1 MASDRPTDKDLQ
13 EKALYDIIQYLP
25 LDSIDINNYDSII
38 NIVNNTVKK
47 GQEWDKIKGGLNE
60 KERKKIE
67 SRQKAIKEN
76 LPAIKAILKD
86 RPELGEA
93 RISNM
98 SWKDNDDNKQ
108 KDNDDNKQ
116 KEHDP
121 EGMQACTFERN
132 DQVYISFRGTPRKSW
147 LDNAKA
153 FVEDLDPYAVASNLG
168 IAWTEIKADTDMLI
182 HAPVALMDC
191 FFSELKINAQK
202 NIKKN
207 SIRVMEDIARDIGNK
222 IAPDFGKADY
232 STAEKINGIFDGE
245 LKKYTSPMQEEALD
259 YMESLKKSGVFEK
272 YDNVYVTGHSKGG
285 NEATLVTMVYSD
297 VIDRCISGDGQGFSP
312 EFVRYMKKTL
322 GPEEFAKI
330 QDKMYGFH
338 ANNDYVNVLGVSV
351 IKVENRIYFV
361 PEIKQ
366 ESIIDLLWNHLPT
379 AMIDVKTG
387 KIAQVSE
394 QGAFG
399 KFIAKVSE
407 KLMKINQKDREDASI
422 AGMSFLQYLYVGE
435 WVTSVNPNGWI
446 NFGETAMD
454 MADVVESFGNGI
466 TILGNIIGETL
477 TEKEGEDLVR
487 YIVDEF
493 GDKNVWIKDLGKAY
507 DSLDYGDKT
516 PELIKKFISD
526 RVDEIQGWIKD
537 SFDRYW
543 KAYDKY
549 SESDLYE
556 KREIVEYN
564 KCKAYGTS
572 DLGTVAINYAK
583 TKELVNIL
591 DEMND
596 LVEGRI
602 LPEMEYIADSLRR
615 LSFWRVSVRE
625 WTDIKDSIE
634 KNNNTR
640 KIFKERVINYYN
652 SCEIMEAKF
661 VAGMYGGK

>member
-1 MASDRPTDKDLQ
+1 MKIMPSNNRPTEDELQ
-13 EKALYDIIQYLP
+13 EKALYDILQYLP
-25 LDSIDINNYDSII
+25 LDEVELKDGYSINKCISII
-38 NIVNNTVKK
+38 
-47 GQEWDKIKGGLNE
+47 ERDKNLSETGK
-60 KERKKIE
+60 
-67 SRQKAIKEN
+67 KAIKEN
-76 LPAIKAILKD
+76 LPAIKAIIKD
-86 RPELGEA
+86 RPELGKA
-93 RISNM
+93 KISNM
-98 SWKDNDDNKQ
+98 SWQDNDGDGNP
-108 KDNDDNKQ
+108 DHN
-116 KEHDP
+116 P
-121 EGMQACTFERN
+121 EGMQACTFERD
-132 DQVYISFRGTPRKSW
+132 DQVYISFRGTPARSW
-147 LDNAKA
+147 IDNAKA
-153 FVEDLDPYAVASNLG
+153 FVKDMKKSEVIFNAYKIMMKAIDPTQQIGENTRNIIRGYIGMDYVFPWEKVMRG
-168 IAWTEIKADTDMLI
+168 IE
-182 HAPVALMDC
+182 
-191 FFSELKINAQK
+191 
-202 NIKKN
+202 
-207 SIRVMEDIARDIGNK
+207 
-222 IAPDFGKADY
+222 
-232 STAEKINGIFDGE
+232 EKILDISEPKSNTTSEKGYGKFGAE
-245 LKKYTSPMQEEALD
+245 LRDYTSPMQEEALD

-312 EFVRYMKKTL
+312 EFVEYMKKTL

-399 KFIAKVSE
+399 KFIAKVNE
-407 KLMKINQKDREDASI
+407 KIMKLDPKDREDVAI
-422 AGMSFLQYLYVGE
+422 TGMAFMQYVYVFTFL
-435 WVTSVNPNGWI
+435 TSSNPDKLQCVC
-446 NFGETAMD
+446 ESATD
-454 MADVVESFGNGI
+454 MIDVVASFGNGI
-466 TILGNIIGETL
+466 SMLKDILLETL
-477 TEKEGEDLVR
+477 LEKEGVELVG
-487 YIVDEF
+487 YLVDTFILKHIKEYFVYMLEYVKIDWDEF
-493 GDKNVWIKDLGKAY
+493 NRTLAKYNEQDIVTDKDLEN
-507 DSLDYGDKT
+507 L
-516 PELIKKFISD
+516 KK
-526 RVDEIQGWIKD
+526 
-537 SFDRYW
+537 
-543 KAYDKY
+543 
-549 SESDLYE
+549 YE
-556 KREIVEYN
+556 
-564 KCKAYGTS
+564 AYGTS
-572 DLGTVAINYAK
+572 DFGTVAINYAK

-602 LPEMEYIADSLRR
+602 LPEMEDIADSLRR

>member
-1 MASDRPTDKDLQ
+1 MASNRPTDDELQ

-25 LDSIDINNYDSII
+25 LDKLDISEFKNI
-38 NIVNNTVKK
+38 NDIVRLAKNK
-47 GQEWDKIKGGLNE
+47 E
-60 KERKKIE
+60 KLLGKIE
-67 SRQKAIKEN
+67 SKLDEEGKSDKKAIEEN
-76 LPAIKAILKD
+76 LPAIEAILKD

-98 SWKDNDDNKQ
+98 SWKDNDGDKK
-108 KDNDDNKQ
+108 KDHNPK
-116 KEHDP
+116 
-121 EGMQACTFERN
+121 GMQACTFERD
-132 DQVYISFRGTPRKSW
+132 DQVYISFRGTPARSW
-147 LDNAKA
+147 IDNAKA
-153 FVEDLDPYAVASNLG
+153 FVEDLYTAVG
-168 IAWTEIKADTDMLI
+168 ISRTEIKVDT
-182 HAPVALMDC
+182 
-191 FFSELKINAQK
+191 ELK
-202 NIKKN
+202 
-207 SIRVMEDIARDIGNK
+207 R
-222 IAPDFGKADY
+222 
-232 STAEKINGIFDGE
+232 
-245 LKKYTSPMQEEALD
+245 YTSPMQEEALD

-322 GPEEFAKI
+322 GPEKFAEI

-338 ANNDYVNVLGVSV
+338 AINDYVNVLGVSV
-351 IKVENRIYFV
+351 IKDENKIYFI
-361 PEIKQ
+361 PEIKL

-379 AMIDVKTG
+379 AMVNVKTG

-394 QGAFG
+394 QGALG
-399 KFIAKVSE
+399 KFVAKVSE
-407 KLMKINQKDREDASI
+407 KLMKLNQKDREDAAI
-422 AGMSFLQYLYVGE
+422 TGMSPLQYLYAHE
-435 WVTSVNPNGWI
+435 PVTSVNPNLLI
-446 NFGETAMD
+446 NWCETFMD
-454 MADVVESFGNGI
+454 KADVVESFGNGI

-493 GDKNVWIKDLGKAY
+493 GDKNIWIKDLGKAY
-507 DSLDYGDKT
+507 DSLDYGDKA
-516 PELIKKFISD
+516 PELIEKFISD
-526 RVDEIQGWIKD
+526 IEEELQEWEKD
-537 SFDRYW
+537 YLNKYLKDYAENINIYMHRIYEMVGD
-543 KAYDKY
+543 DKY
-549 SESDLYE
+549 KS
-556 KREIVEYN
+556 
-564 KCKAYGTS
+564 YGTA

-602 LPEMEYIADSLRR
+602 LPEMEDIADSLRG
-615 LSFWRVSVRE
+615 LSFWKVNVRD

>member
-1 MASDRPTDKDLQ
+1 
-13 EKALYDIIQYLP
+13 
-25 LDSIDINNYDSII
+25 
-38 NIVNNTVKK
+38 
-47 GQEWDKIKGGLNE
+47 
-60 KERKKIE
+60 
-67 SRQKAIKEN
+67 
-76 LPAIKAILKD
+76 
-86 RPELGEA
+86 
-93 RISNM
+93 
-98 SWKDNDDNKQ
+98 
-108 KDNDDNKQ
+108 
-116 KEHDP
+116 
-121 EGMQACTFERN
+121 
-132 DQVYISFRGTPRKSW
+132 
-147 LDNAKA
+147 
-153 FVEDLDPYAVASNLG
+153 
-168 IAWTEIKADTDMLI
+168 
-182 HAPVALMDC
+182 
-191 FFSELKINAQK
+191 
-202 NIKKN
+202 
-207 SIRVMEDIARDIGNK
+207 
-222 IAPDFGKADY
+222 
-232 STAEKINGIFDGE
+232 
-245 LKKYTSPMQEEALD
+245 
-259 YMESLKKSGVFEK
+259 
-272 YDNVYVTGHSKGG
+272 
-285 NEATLVTMVYSD
+285 
-297 VIDRCISGDGQGFSP
+297 
-312 EFVRYMKKTL
+312 MKKTL

-399 KFIAKVSE
+399 KFIAKISE
-407 KLMKINQKDREDASI
+407 KLMKINQKDREDA
-422 AGMSFLQYLYVGE
+422 AVTGMSFLQYGYVRE
-435 WVTSVNPNGWI
+435 PITSVNPSFLI
-446 NFGETAMD
+446 SRVETVID

-477 TEKEGEDLVR
+477 TEKEGEDFVR

-516 PELIKKFISD
+516 PELIKKFVLD
-526 RVDEIQGWIKD
+526 RVDELRGWIKD

-543 KAYDKY
+543 KEYYKY

-556 KREIVEYN
+556 KREIEEYN

-572 DLGTVAINYAK
+572 DLGTVAINYSK

-602 LPEMEYIADSLRR
+602 LPEMEDIADSLRR

-634 KNNNTR
+634 KNNKTR

>member
-1 MASDRPTDKDLQ
+1 MPSNNRPTEDELQ
-13 EKALYDIIQYLP
+13 EKALYDILQYLP
-25 LDSIDINNYDSII
+25 LDEVELKDGYSINKCISII
-38 NIVNNTVKK
+38 
-47 GQEWDKIKGGLNE
+47 ERDKNLSETGK
-60 KERKKIE
+60 
-67 SRQKAIKEN
+67 KAIKEN
-76 LPAIKAILKD
+76 LPAIKAIIKD
-86 RPELGEA
+86 RPELGKA
-93 RISNM
+93 KISNM
-98 SWKDNDDNKQ
+98 SWQDNDGDGNP
-108 KDNDDNKQ
+108 DHN
-116 KEHDP
+116 P
-121 EGMQACTFERN
+121 EGMQACTFERD
-132 DQVYISFRGTPRKSW
+132 DQVYISFRGTPARSW
-147 LDNAKA
+147 IDNAKA
-153 FVEDLDPYAVASNLG
+153 FVKDMKKSEVIFNAYKIMMKAIDPTQQIGENTRNIIRGYIGMDYVFPWEKVMRG
-168 IAWTEIKADTDMLI
+168 IE
-182 HAPVALMDC
+182 
-191 FFSELKINAQK
+191 
-202 NIKKN
+202 
-207 SIRVMEDIARDIGNK
+207 
-222 IAPDFGKADY
+222 
-232 STAEKINGIFDGE
+232 EKILDISEPKSNTTSEKGYGKFGAE
-245 LKKYTSPMQEEALD
+245 LRDYTSPMQEEALD

-312 EFVRYMKKTL
+312 EFVEYMKRTL

-399 KFIAKVSE
+399 KFIAKVNE
-407 KLMKINQKDREDASI
+407 KIMKLDPKDREDVAI
-422 AGMSFLQYLYVGE
+422 TGMAFMQYVYVFTFL
-435 WVTSVNPNGWI
+435 TSSNPDKLQCVC
-446 NFGETAMD
+446 ESATD
-454 MADVVESFGNGI
+454 MIDVVASFGNGI
-466 TILGNIIGETL
+466 SMLKDILLETL
-477 TEKEGEDLVR
+477 LEKEGVELVG
-487 YIVDEF
+487 YLVDTFILKHIKEYFVYMLEYVKIDWDEF
-493 GDKNVWIKDLGKAY
+493 NRTLAKYNEQDIVTDKDLEN
-507 DSLDYGDKT
+507 L
-516 PELIKKFISD
+516 KK
-526 RVDEIQGWIKD
+526 
-537 SFDRYW
+537 
-543 KAYDKY
+543 
-549 SESDLYE
+549 YE
-556 KREIVEYN
+556 
-564 KCKAYGTS
+564 AYGTS
-572 DLGTVAINYAK
+572 DFGTVAINYAK

-602 LPEMEYIADSLRR
+602 LPEMEDIADSLRR
-615 LSFWRVSVRE
+615 LSFWKVNVRD

>member
-1 MASDRPTDKDLQ
+1 MPSNNRPTEDELQ
-13 EKALYDIIQYLP
+13 EKALYDILQYLP
-25 LDSIDINNYDSII
+25 LDEVELKDGYSINQCISLI
-38 NIVNNTVKK
+38 
-47 GQEWDKIKGGLNE
+47 ERDKNLSETGK
-60 KERKKIE
+60 
-67 SRQKAIKEN
+67 KAIKEN
-76 LPAIKAILKD
+76 LPAIKAIIKD
-86 RPELGEA
+86 RPELGKA
-93 RISNM
+93 KISNM
-98 SWKDNDDNKQ
+98 SWQDNDGDGNP
-108 KDNDDNKQ
+108 DHN
-116 KEHDP
+116 P
-121 EGMQACTFERN
+121 EGMQACTFERD
-132 DQVYISFRGTPRKSW
+132 DQVYISFRGTPARSW
-147 LDNAKA
+147 IDNAKA
-153 FVEDLDPYAVASNLG
+153 FVKDMKKSEVIFNAYKIMMKAIDPTQQIGENTRNIIRGYIGMDYVFPWEKVMRG
-168 IAWTEIKADTDMLI
+168 IE
-182 HAPVALMDC
+182 
-191 FFSELKINAQK
+191 
-202 NIKKN
+202 
-207 SIRVMEDIARDIGNK
+207 
-222 IAPDFGKADY
+222 
-232 STAEKINGIFDGE
+232 EKILDISEPKSNTTSEKGYGKFGAE
-245 LKKYTSPMQEEALD
+245 LRDYTSPMQEEALD

-312 EFVRYMKKTL
+312 EFVEYMKKTL

-399 KFIAKVSE
+399 KFIAKVNE
-407 KLMKINQKDREDASI
+407 KIMKLDPKDREDVAI
-422 AGMSFLQYLYVGE
+422 TGMAFMQYVYVFTFL
-435 WVTSVNPNGWI
+435 TSSNPDKLQCVC
-446 NFGETAMD
+446 ESATD
-454 MADVVESFGNGI
+454 MIDVVASFGNGI
-466 TILGNIIGETL
+466 SMLKDILLETL
-477 TEKEGEDLVR
+477 LEKEGVELVG
-487 YIVDEF
+487 YLVDTFILKHIKEYFVYMLEYVKIDWDEF
-493 GDKNVWIKDLGKAY
+493 NRTLAKYNEQDIVTDKDLEN
-507 DSLDYGDKT
+507 L
-516 PELIKKFISD
+516 KK
-526 RVDEIQGWIKD
+526 
-537 SFDRYW
+537 
-543 KAYDKY
+543 
-549 SESDLYE
+549 YE
-556 KREIVEYN
+556 
-564 KCKAYGTS
+564 AYGTS
-572 DLGTVAINYAK
+572 DFGTVAINYAK

-602 LPEMEYIADSLRR
+602 LPEMEDIADSLRR
-615 LSFWRVSVRE
+615 LSFWKVNVRD

>member
-1 MASDRPTDKDLQ
+1 MASNRPTDDELQ

-25 LDSIDINNYDSII
+25 LATLDISEFKNI
-38 NIVNNTVKK
+38 NDIVILAQK
-47 GQEWDKIKGGLNE
+47 
-60 KERKKIE
+60 KERELGEIE
-67 SRQKAIKEN
+67 GKLDKESKSAQKAIAEN
-76 LPAIKAILKD
+76 LPAIEAILKD
-86 RPELGEA
+86 RPELGKA
-93 RISNM
+93 KISNM
-98 SWKDNDDNKQ
+98 SWQDNDGDGNP
-108 KDNDDNKQ
+108 DHN
-116 KEHDP
+116 P
-121 EGMQACTFERN
+121 EGMQACTFERD
-132 DQVYISFRGTPRKSW
+132 DQVYISFRGTPARSW
-147 LDNAKA
+147 IDNAKA
-153 FVEDLDPYAVASNLG
+153 FV
-168 IAWTEIKADTDMLI
+168 KDM
-182 HAPVALMDC
+182 
-191 FFSELKINAQK
+191 
-202 NIKKN
+202 KKN
-207 SIRVMEDIARDIGNK
+207 EVIFNAYKIMMKAIDPTQQIGENTRNIIRGYIGMDYVFPWEKVMRGIE
-222 IAPDFGKADY
+222 
-232 STAEKINGIFDGE
+232 EKILDISEPKSNTTSEKGYGKFGAE
-245 LKKYTSPMQEEALD
+245 LRDYTSPMQEEALD

-312 EFVRYMKKTL
+312 EFVEYMKKTL

-338 ANNDYVNVLGVSV
+338 ANNDYVNVWGVSV

-399 KFIAKVSE
+399 KFIAKVNE
-407 KLMKINQKDREDASI
+407 KIMKLDPKDREDVAI
-422 AGMSFLQYLYVGE
+422 TGMAFMQYVYVFTFL
-435 WVTSVNPNGWI
+435 TSSNPDKLQCVC
-446 NFGETAMD
+446 ESATD
-454 MADVVESFGNGI
+454 MIDVVASFGNGI
-466 TILGNIIGETL
+466 SMLKDILLETL
-477 TEKEGEDLVR
+477 LEKEGVELVG
-487 YIVDEF
+487 YLVDTFILKHIKEYFVYMLEYVKIDWDEF
-493 GDKNVWIKDLGKAY
+493 NRTLAKYNEQDIVIDKDLEN
-507 DSLDYGDKT
+507 L
-516 PELIKKFISD
+516 KK
-526 RVDEIQGWIKD
+526 
-537 SFDRYW
+537 
-543 KAYDKY
+543 
-549 SESDLYE
+549 YE
-556 KREIVEYN
+556 
-564 KCKAYGTS
+564 AYGTS
-572 DLGTVAINYAK
+572 DFGTVAINYSK

-602 LPEMEYIADSLRR
+602 LPEMEDIADSLRR

>member
-1 MASDRPTDKDLQ
+1 MPSNNRPTEDELQ
-13 EKALYDIIQYLP
+13 EKALYDILQYLP
-25 LDSIDINNYDSII
+25 LDEVELKDGYSINKCISII
-38 NIVNNTVKK
+38 
-47 GQEWDKIKGGLNE
+47 ERDKNLSETGK
-60 KERKKIE
+60 
-67 SRQKAIKEN
+67 KAIKEN
-76 LPAIKAILKD
+76 LPAIKAIIKD
-86 RPELGEA
+86 RPELGKA
-93 RISNM
+93 KISNM
-98 SWKDNDDNKQ
+98 SWQDNDGDGNP
-108 KDNDDNKQ
+108 DHN
-116 KEHDP
+116 P
-121 EGMQACTFERN
+121 EGMQACTFERD
-132 DQVYISFRGTPRKSW
+132 DQVYISFRGTPARSW
-147 LDNAKA
+147 IDNAKA
-153 FVEDLDPYAVASNLG
+153 FVKDMKKSEVIFNAYKIMMKAIDPTQQIGENTRNIIRGYIGMDYVFPWEKVMRG
-168 IAWTEIKADTDMLI
+168 IE
-182 HAPVALMDC
+182 
-191 FFSELKINAQK
+191 
-202 NIKKN
+202 
-207 SIRVMEDIARDIGNK
+207 
-222 IAPDFGKADY
+222 
-232 STAEKINGIFDGE
+232 EKILDISEPKSNTTSEKGYGKFGAE
-245 LKKYTSPMQEEALD
+245 LRDYTSPMQEEALD

-312 EFVRYMKKTL
+312 EFVEYMKRTL

-399 KFIAKVSE
+399 KFIAKVNE
-407 KLMKINQKDREDASI
+407 KIMKLDPKDREDVAI
-422 AGMSFLQYLYVGE
+422 TGMAFMQYVYVFTFL
-435 WVTSVNPNGWI
+435 TSSNPDKLQCVC
-446 NFGETAMD
+446 ESATD
-454 MADVVESFGNGI
+454 MIDVVASFGNGI
-466 TILGNIIGETL
+466 SMLKDILLETL
-477 TEKEGEDLVR
+477 LEKEGVELVG
-487 YIVDEF
+487 YLVDTFILKHIKEYFVYMLEYVKIDWDEF
-493 GDKNVWIKDLGKAY
+493 NRTLAKYNEQDIVTDKDLEN
-507 DSLDYGDKT
+507 L
-516 PELIKKFISD
+516 KK
-526 RVDEIQGWIKD
+526 
-537 SFDRYW
+537 
-543 KAYDKY
+543 
-549 SESDLYE
+549 YE
-556 KREIVEYN
+556 
-564 KCKAYGTS
+564 AYGTS
-572 DLGTVAINYAK
+572 DFGTVAINYAK

-602 LPEMEYIADSLRR
+602 LPEMEDIADSLRR
-615 LSFWRVSVRE
+615 LSFWRVNVRE

>member
-1 MASDRPTDKDLQ
+1 MPSNNRPTEDELQ
-13 EKALYDIIQYLP
+13 EKALYDILQYLP
-25 LDSIDINNYDSII
+25 LDEVELKDGYSINKCISII
-38 NIVNNTVKK
+38 
-47 GQEWDKIKGGLNE
+47 ERDKNLSETGK
-60 KERKKIE
+60 
-67 SRQKAIKEN
+67 KAIKEN
-76 LPAIKAILKD
+76 LPAIKAIIKD
-86 RPELGEA
+86 RPELGKA
-93 RISNM
+93 KISNM
-98 SWKDNDDNKQ
+98 SWQDNDGDGNPDHNPK
-108 KDNDDNKQ
+108 
-116 KEHDP
+116 
-121 EGMQACTFERN
+121 GMQACTFERD
-132 DQVYISFRGTPRKSW
+132 DQVYISFRGTPARSW
-147 LDNAKA
+147 IDNAKA
-153 FVEDLDPYAVASNLG
+153 FVKDMKKSEVIFNAYKIMMKAIDPTQQIGENTRNIIRGYIGMDYVFPWEKVMRG
-168 IAWTEIKADTDMLI
+168 IE
-182 HAPVALMDC
+182 
-191 FFSELKINAQK
+191 
-202 NIKKN
+202 
-207 SIRVMEDIARDIGNK
+207 
-222 IAPDFGKADY
+222 
-232 STAEKINGIFDGE
+232 EKILDISEPKSNTTSEKGYGKFGAE
-245 LKKYTSPMQEEALD
+245 LRDYTSPMQEEALD

-312 EFVRYMKKTL
+312 EFVEYMKKTL

-399 KFIAKVSE
+399 KFIAKVNE
-407 KLMKINQKDREDASI
+407 KIMKLDPKDREDVAI
-422 AGMSFLQYLYVGE
+422 TGMAFMQYVYVFTFL
-435 WVTSVNPNGWI
+435 TSSNPDKLQCVC
-446 NFGETAMD
+446 ESATD
-454 MADVVESFGNGI
+454 MIDVVASFGNGI
-466 TILGNIIGETL
+466 SMLKDILLETL
-477 TEKEGEDLVR
+477 LEKEGVELVG
-487 YIVDEF
+487 YLVDTFILKHIKEYFVYMLEYVKIDWDEF
-493 GDKNVWIKDLGKAY
+493 NRTLAKYNEQDIVTDKDLEN
-507 DSLDYGDKT
+507 L
-516 PELIKKFISD
+516 KK
-526 RVDEIQGWIKD
+526 
-537 SFDRYW
+537 
-543 KAYDKY
+543 
-549 SESDLYE
+549 YE
-556 KREIVEYN
+556 
-564 KCKAYGTS
+564 AYGTS
-572 DLGTVAINYAK
+572 DFGTVAINYAK

-602 LPEMEYIADSLRR
+602 LPEMEDIADSLRR

-634 KNNNTR
+634 KNNKTR

>member
-1 MASDRPTDKDLQ
+1 MPSNNRPTEDELQ
-13 EKALYDIIQYLP
+13 EKALYDILQYLP
-25 LDSIDINNYDSII
+25 LDEVELKDGYSINKCISII
-38 NIVNNTVKK
+38 
-47 GQEWDKIKGGLNE
+47 ERDKNLSETGK
-60 KERKKIE
+60 
-67 SRQKAIKEN
+67 KAIKEN
-76 LPAIKAILKD
+76 LPAIKAIIKD
-86 RPELGEA
+86 RPELGKA
-93 RISNM
+93 KISNM
-98 SWKDNDDNKQ
+98 SWQDNDGDGNP
-108 KDNDDNKQ
+108 DHN
-116 KEHDP
+116 P
-121 EGMQACTFERN
+121 EGMQACTFERD
-132 DQVYISFRGTPRKSW
+132 DQVYISFRGTPARSW
-147 LDNAKA
+147 IDNAKA
-153 FVEDLDPYAVASNLG
+153 FVKDMKKSEVIFNAYKIMMKAIDPTQQIGENTRNIIRGYIGMDYVFPWEKVMRG
-168 IAWTEIKADTDMLI
+168 IE
-182 HAPVALMDC
+182 
-191 FFSELKINAQK
+191 
-202 NIKKN
+202 
-207 SIRVMEDIARDIGNK
+207 
-222 IAPDFGKADY
+222 
-232 STAEKINGIFDGE
+232 EKILDISEPKSNTTSEKGYGKFGAE
-245 LKKYTSPMQEEALD
+245 LRDYTSPMQEEALD

-312 EFVRYMKKTL
+312 EFVEYMKKTL

-399 KFIAKVSE
+399 KFIAKVNE
-407 KLMKINQKDREDASI
+407 KIMKLDPKDREDVAI
-422 AGMSFLQYLYVGE
+422 TGMAFMQYVYVFTFL
-435 WVTSVNPNGWI
+435 TSSNPDKLQCVC
-446 NFGETAMD
+446 ESATD
-454 MADVVESFGNGI
+454 MIDVVASFGNGI
-466 TILGNIIGETL
+466 SMLKDILLETL
-477 TEKEGEDLVR
+477 LEKEGVELVG
-487 YIVDEF
+487 YLVDTFILKHIKEYFVYMLEYVKIDWDEF
-493 GDKNVWIKDLGKAY
+493 IRTLAKYNEQDIVIDKDLEN
-507 DSLDYGDKT
+507 L
-516 PELIKKFISD
+516 KK
-526 RVDEIQGWIKD
+526 
-537 SFDRYW
+537 
-543 KAYDKY
+543 
-549 SESDLYE
+549 YE
-556 KREIVEYN
+556 
-564 KCKAYGTS
+564 AYGTS
-572 DLGTVAINYAK
+572 DFGTVAINYAK

-602 LPEMEYIADSLRR
+602 LPEMEDIADSLRR
-615 LSFWRVSVRE
+615 LSFWKVNVRD

>member
-1 MASDRPTDKDLQ
+1 MPSNNRPTEDELQ
-13 EKALYDIIQYLP
+13 EKALYDILQYLP
-25 LDSIDINNYDSII
+25 LDEVELKDGYSINKCISII
-38 NIVNNTVKK
+38 
-47 GQEWDKIKGGLNE
+47 ERDKNLSETGK
-60 KERKKIE
+60 
-67 SRQKAIKEN
+67 KAIKEN
-76 LPAIKAILKD
+76 LPAIKAIIKD
-86 RPELGEA
+86 RPELGKA
-93 RISNM
+93 KISNM
-98 SWKDNDDNKQ
+98 SWQDNDGDGNP
-108 KDNDDNKQ
+108 DHN
-116 KEHDP
+116 P
-121 EGMQACTFERN
+121 EGMQACTFERD
-132 DQVYISFRGTPRKSW
+132 DQVYISFRGTPARSW
-147 LDNAKA
+147 IDNAKA
-153 FVEDLDPYAVASNLG
+153 FVKDMKKSEVIFNAYKIMMKAIDPTQQIGENTRNIIRGYIGMDYVFPWEKVMRG
-168 IAWTEIKADTDMLI
+168 IE
-182 HAPVALMDC
+182 
-191 FFSELKINAQK
+191 
-202 NIKKN
+202 
-207 SIRVMEDIARDIGNK
+207 
-222 IAPDFGKADY
+222 
-232 STAEKINGIFDGE
+232 EKILDISEPKSNTTSEKGYGKFGAE
-245 LKKYTSPMQEEALD
+245 LRDYTSPMQEEALD

-312 EFVRYMKKTL
+312 EFVEYMKKTL

-399 KFIAKVSE
+399 KFIAKVNE
-407 KLMKINQKDREDASI
+407 KIMKLDPKDREDVAI
-422 AGMSFLQYLYVGE
+422 TGMAFMQYVYVFTFL
-435 WVTSVNPNGWI
+435 TSSNPDKLQCVC
-446 NFGETAMD
+446 ESATD
-454 MADVVESFGNGI
+454 MIDVVASFGNGI
-466 TILGNIIGETL
+466 SMLKDILLETL
-477 TEKEGEDLVR
+477 LEKEGVELVG
-487 YIVDEF
+487 YLVDTFILKHIKEYFVYMLEYVKIDWDEF
-493 GDKNVWIKDLGKAY
+493 NRTLAKYNEQDIVTDKDLEN
-507 DSLDYGDKT
+507 L
-516 PELIKKFISD
+516 KK
-526 RVDEIQGWIKD
+526 
-537 SFDRYW
+537 
-543 KAYDKY
+543 
-549 SESDLYE
+549 YE
-556 KREIVEYN
+556 
-564 KCKAYGTS
+564 AYGTS
-572 DLGTVAINYAK
+572 DFGTVAINYAK

-602 LPEMEYIADSLRR
+602 LPEMEDIADSLRR

>member
-1 MASDRPTDKDLQ
+1 MPSNNRPTEDELQ
-13 EKALYDIIQYLP
+13 EKALYDILQYLP
-25 LDSIDINNYDSII
+25 LDEVELKDGYSINKCISII
-38 NIVNNTVKK
+38 
-47 GQEWDKIKGGLNE
+47 ERDKNLSETGK
-60 KERKKIE
+60 
-67 SRQKAIKEN
+67 KAIKEN
-76 LPAIKAILKD
+76 LPAIKAIIKD
-86 RPELGEA
+86 RPELGKA
-93 RISNM
+93 KISNM
-98 SWKDNDDNKQ
+98 SWQDNDGDGNP
-108 KDNDDNKQ
+108 DHNT
-116 KEHDP
+116 
-121 EGMQACTFERN
+121 EGMQACTFERD
-132 DQVYISFRGTPRKSW
+132 DQVYISFRGTPARSW
-147 LDNAKA
+147 IDNAKA
-153 FVEDLDPYAVASNLG
+153 FVKDMKKSEVIFNAYKIMMKAIDPTQQIGENTRNIIRGYIGMDYVFPWEKVMRG
-168 IAWTEIKADTDMLI
+168 IE
-182 HAPVALMDC
+182 
-191 FFSELKINAQK
+191 
-202 NIKKN
+202 
-207 SIRVMEDIARDIGNK
+207 
-222 IAPDFGKADY
+222 
-232 STAEKINGIFDGE
+232 EKILDISEPKSNTTSEKGYGKFGAE
-245 LKKYTSPMQEEALD
+245 LRDYTSPMQEEALD

-312 EFVRYMKKTL
+312 EFVEYMKKTL

-399 KFIAKVSE
+399 KFIAKVNE
-407 KLMKINQKDREDASI
+407 KIMKLDPKDREDVAI
-422 AGMSFLQYLYVGE
+422 TGMAFMQYVYVFTFL
-435 WVTSVNPNGWI
+435 TSSNPDKLQCVC
-446 NFGETAMD
+446 ESATD
-454 MADVVESFGNGI
+454 MIDVVASFGNGI
-466 TILGNIIGETL
+466 SMLKDILLETL
-477 TEKEGEDLVR
+477 LEKEGVELVG
-487 YIVDEF
+487 YLVDTFILKHIKEYFVYMLEYVKIDWDEF
-493 GDKNVWIKDLGKAY
+493 NRTLAKYNEQDIVTDKDLEN
-507 DSLDYGDKT
+507 L
-516 PELIKKFISD
+516 KK
-526 RVDEIQGWIKD
+526 
-537 SFDRYW
+537 
-543 KAYDKY
+543 
-549 SESDLYE
+549 YE
-556 KREIVEYN
+556 
-564 KCKAYGTS
+564 AYGTS
-572 DLGTVAINYAK
+572 DFGTVAINYAK

-602 LPEMEYIADSLRR
+602 LPEMEDIADSLRR

>member
-1 MASDRPTDKDLQ
+1 MECKLLGESEQK
-13 EKALYDIIQYLP
+13 
-25 LDSIDINNYDSII
+25 
-38 NIVNNTVKK
+38 V
-47 GQEWDKIKGGLNE
+47 
-60 KERKKIE
+60 IE
-67 SRQKAIKEN
+67 EN
-76 LPAIKAILKD
+76 FPAIEAILKD
-86 RPELGEA
+86 RPELGKA
-93 RISNM
+93 KISNM
-98 SWKDNDDNKQ
+98 SWQDNDGDGNP
-108 KDNDDNKQ
+108 DHN
-116 KEHDP
+116 P
-121 EGMQACTFERN
+121 EGMQACTFERD
-132 DQVYISFRGTPRKSW
+132 DQVYISFRGTPARSW
-147 LDNAKA
+147 IDNAKA
-153 FVEDLDPYAVASNLG
+153 FVKDMKKSEVIFNAYKIMMKAIDPTQQIGENTRNIIRGYIGMDYVFPWEKVMRG
-168 IAWTEIKADTDMLI
+168 IE
-182 HAPVALMDC
+182 
-191 FFSELKINAQK
+191 
-202 NIKKN
+202 
-207 SIRVMEDIARDIGNK
+207 
-222 IAPDFGKADY
+222 
-232 STAEKINGIFDGE
+232 EKILDISEPKSNTTSEKGYGKFGAE
-245 LKKYTSPMQEEALD
+245 LRDYTSPMQEEALD

-312 EFVRYMKKTL
+312 EFVEYMKKTL

-399 KFIAKVSE
+399 KFIAKVNE
-407 KLMKINQKDREDASI
+407 KIMKLDPKDREDVAI
-422 AGMSFLQYLYVGE
+422 TGMAFMQYVYVFTFL
-435 WVTSVNPNGWI
+435 TSSNPDKLQCVC
-446 NFGETAMD
+446 ESATD
-454 MADVVESFGNGI
+454 MIDVVASFGNGI
-466 TILGNIIGETL
+466 SMLKDILLETL
-477 TEKEGEDLVR
+477 LEKEGVELVG
-487 YIVDEF
+487 YLVDTFILKHIKEYFVYMLEYVKIDWDEF
-493 GDKNVWIKDLGKAY
+493 NRTLAKYNEQDIVTDKDLEN
-507 DSLDYGDKT
+507 L
-516 PELIKKFISD
+516 KK
-526 RVDEIQGWIKD
+526 
-537 SFDRYW
+537 
-543 KAYDKY
+543 
-549 SESDLYE
+549 YE
-556 KREIVEYN
+556 
-564 KCKAYGTS
+564 AYGTS
-572 DLGTVAINYAK
+572 DFGTVAINYAK

-602 LPEMEYIADSLRR
+602 LPEMEDIADSLRR

>member
-1 MASDRPTDKDLQ
+1 MASERPTDEELQ

-25 LDSIDINNYDSII
+25 LDSLDIYNNDSIT

-47 GQEWDKIKGGLNE
+47 EQYWEKIKDSLKKEE
-60 KERKKIE
+60 KEKIE
-67 SRQKAIKEN
+67 AAQKAIAEN
-76 LPAIKAILKD
+76 LPAIEAILKD

-98 SWKDNDDNKQ
+98 SWKDNDGDKQ
-108 KDNDDNKQ
+108 KD
-116 KEHDP
+116 HDP

-147 LDNAKA
+147 IDNAKA
-153 FVEDLDPYAVASNLG
+153 FVEDLYTGVFNLG
-168 IAWTEIKADTDMLI
+168 IALTEIKADT
-182 HAPVALMDC
+182 
-191 FFSELKINAQK
+191 
-202 NIKKN
+202 
-207 SIRVMEDIARDIGNK
+207 
-222 IAPDFGKADY
+222 
-232 STAEKINGIFDGE
+232 E

-259 YMESLKKSGVFEK
+259 YMETLKKSGVFER

-322 GPEEFAKI
+322 GQEKFAEI

-338 ANNDYVNVLGVSV
+338 ANNDYVNGLGVSV
-351 IKVENRIYFV
+351 IKEENKIYFI
-361 PEIKQ
+361 PEIKL
-366 ESIIDLLWNHLPT
+366 ETIFDLLWNHLPT

-407 KLMKINQKDREDASI
+407 KLMKLNQKDREDAAI
-422 AGMSFLQYLYVGE
+422 TGMCPLQYLYAGE
-435 WVTSVNPNGWI
+435 RVTSVNPNGWI

-454 MADVVESFGNGI
+454 IADVIDSFENGI

-493 GDKNVWIKDLGKAY
+493 GDKNIWIKDLEKAY
-507 DSLDYGDKT
+507 DSLDYGDKA
-516 PELIKKFISD
+516 PELIEKFISD
-526 RVDEIQGWIKD
+526 RVDDLREWIKD
-537 SFDRYW
+537 NLN
-543 KAYDKY
+543 KY
-549 SESDLYE
+549 LKDYAEYSNIDIYGNGEMVGYE
-556 KREIVEYN
+556 KYD
-564 KCKAYGTS
+564 AYGTS

-602 LPEMEYIADSLRR
+602 LPEMEDIADSLRR

-634 KNNNTR
+634 KNNKTR

>member
-1 MASDRPTDKDLQ
+1 MASERPTDKDLQ
-13 EKALYDIIQYLP
+13 EKALYDIIHYLP
-25 LDSIDINNYDSII
+25 LDKLDIKDKYNIIDI
-38 NIVNNTVKK
+38 VNKTAMKEK
-47 GQEWDKIKGGLNE
+47 EWDKIKDSLK
-60 KERKKIE
+60 KEERDKIE
-67 SRQKAIKEN
+67 AAKKAIDEN

-98 SWKDNDDNKQ
+98 SWEDRDGDNNP
-108 KDNDDNKQ
+108 
-116 KEHDP
+116 EYDP
-121 EGMQACTFERN
+121 EGMQACTFERD
-132 DQVYISFRGTPRKSW
+132 DQVYISFRGTPARSW
-147 LDNAKA
+147 IDNAKA
-153 FVEDLDPYAVASNLG
+153 FVEDLDPYAVAANLG
-168 IAWTEIKADTDMLI
+168 IAWTKIKADTEMLH
-182 HAPVALMDC
+182 HAPLAVSD
-191 FFSELKINAQK
+191 FFLNEWRIYITK
-202 NIKKN
+202 NIKEN
-207 SIRVMEDIARDIGNK
+207 SIRVMEGVARDIGNK
-222 IAPDFGKADY
+222 IAPDFGKTDY
-232 STAEKINGIFDGE
+232 STTKKINGIFDGE

-312 EFVRYMKKTL
+312 EFVRYMKRTL

-407 KLMKINQKDREDASI
+407 KLMKINQKDREDAAI
-422 AGMSFLQYLYVGE
+422 TGMSFLQYGYVKQF
-435 WVTSVNPNGWI
+435 WTSVNPNFLI
-446 NFGETAMD
+446 NWGETAMD
-454 MADVVESFGNGI
+454 VADVVESFGNGFM
-466 TILGNIIGETL
+466 ILGNIVGETL
-477 TEKEGEDLVR
+477 TEKEGEEFVR

-516 PELIKKFISD
+516 PDLIKKFISD
-526 RVDEIQGWIKD
+526 RVDEIKVHLNKYLKD
-537 SFDRYW
+537 Y
-543 KAYDKY
+543 AEY
-549 SESDLYE
+549 SNIDGNGEMVGYE
-556 KREIVEYN
+556 KYE
-564 KCKAYGTS
+564 AYGTS
-572 DLGTVAINYAK
+572 DFGTVAINYSK

-602 LPEMEYIADSLRR
+602 LPEMEDIAESLRR

-634 KNNNTR
+634 KNNKTR

>member
-1 MASDRPTDKDLQ
+1 MPSNNRPTEDELQ
-13 EKALYDIIQYLP
+13 EKALYDILQYLP
-25 LDSIDINNYDSII
+25 LDEVELKDGYSINKCISII
-38 NIVNNTVKK
+38 
-47 GQEWDKIKGGLNE
+47 ERDKNLSETGK
-60 KERKKIE
+60 
-67 SRQKAIKEN
+67 KAIKEN
-76 LPAIKAILKD
+76 LPAIKAIIKD
-86 RPELGEA
+86 RPELGKA
-93 RISNM
+93 KISNM
-98 SWKDNDDNKQ
+98 SWQDNDGDGNP
-108 KDNDDNKQ
+108 DHN
-116 KEHDP
+116 P
-121 EGMQACTFERN
+121 EGMQACTFERD
-132 DQVYISFRGTPRKSW
+132 DQVYISFRGTPARSW
-147 LDNAKA
+147 IDNAKA
-153 FVEDLDPYAVASNLG
+153 FVKDMKKSEVIFNAYKIMMKAIDPTQQIGENTRNIIRGYIGMDYVFPWEKVMRG
-168 IAWTEIKADTDMLI
+168 IE
-182 HAPVALMDC
+182 
-191 FFSELKINAQK
+191 
-202 NIKKN
+202 
-207 SIRVMEDIARDIGNK
+207 
-222 IAPDFGKADY
+222 
-232 STAEKINGIFDGE
+232 EKILDISEPKSNTTSEKGYGKFGAE
-245 LKKYTSPMQEEALD
+245 LRDYTSPMQEEALD

-312 EFVRYMKKTL
+312 EFVEYMKKTL

-399 KFIAKVSE
+399 KFIAKVNE
-407 KLMKINQKDREDASI
+407 KIMKLDPKDREDVAI
-422 AGMSFLQYLYVGE
+422 TGMAFMQYVYVFTFL
-435 WVTSVNPNGWI
+435 TSSNPDKLQCVC
-446 NFGETAMD
+446 ESATD
-454 MADVVESFGNGI
+454 MIDVVASFGNGI
-466 TILGNIIGETL
+466 SMLKDILLETL
-477 TEKEGEDLVR
+477 LEKEGVELVG
-487 YIVDEF
+487 YLVDTFILKHIKEYFVYMLEYVKIDWDEF
-493 GDKNVWIKDLGKAY
+493 NRTLAKYNEQDIVTDKDLEN
-507 DSLDYGDKT
+507 L
-516 PELIKKFISD
+516 KK
-526 RVDEIQGWIKD
+526 
-537 SFDRYW
+537 
-543 KAYDKY
+543 
-549 SESDLYE
+549 YE
-556 KREIVEYN
+556 
-564 KCKAYGTS
+564 AYGTS
-572 DLGTVAINYAK
+572 DFGTVAINYAK

-602 LPEMEYIADSLRR
+602 LPEMEDIADSLRR
-615 LSFWRVSVRE
+615 LSFWRVNVRE

>member
-1 MASDRPTDKDLQ
+1 MGNDMPTDKDLQ
-13 EKALYDIIQYLP
+13 EKALYDIVQYLP
-25 LDSIDINNYDSII
+25 LDELDINNYNNIYSI
-38 NIVNNTVKK
+38 VKK
-47 GQEWDKIKGGLNE
+47 AKNEAEKIEKEEKIKGGLS
-60 KERKKIE
+60 KEDKSRKKAIE
-67 SRQKAIKEN
+67 DN
-76 LPAIKAILKD
+76 LPAIEAILKD
-86 RPELGEA
+86 RPELGKA

-98 SWKDNDDNKQ
+98 SWKDNDGDKQ
-108 KDNDDNKQ
+108 KA
-116 KEHDP
+116 HDP

-147 LDNAKA
+147 IDNAKA
-153 FVEDLDPYAVASNLG
+153 FVEDLDPYAVVANLG
-168 IAWTEIKADTDMLI
+168 IAWTEIITGIDILKNARTVQMVL
-182 HAPVALMDC
+182 P
-191 FFSELKINAQK
+191 FELKKAIEQSK
-202 NIKKN
+202 
-207 SIRVMEDIARDIGNK
+207 IRARESVARAIGNK
-222 IAPDFGKADY
+222 IAPDFGKTDY
-232 STAEKINGIFDGE
+232 STTEKINGIFDGE

-312 EFVRYMKKTL
+312 EFVEYMKKNL

-351 IKVENRIYFV
+351 IKEENKIYFI
-361 PEIKQ
+361 PEIKL
-366 ESIIDLLWNHLPT
+366 ETIFDLLWNHLPT

-394 QGAFG
+394 QGALG

-407 KLMKINQKDREDASI
+407 KLMKLNQKDREDAAI
-422 AGMSFLQYLYVGE
+422 TGMCPLQYLYVGE

-446 NFGETAMD
+446 NFGETVMD
-454 MADVVESFGNGI
+454 IADVIESFGNGI
-466 TILGNIIGETL
+466 TILGNIVGETL
-477 TEKEGEDLVR
+477 TEKEGEELVR

-493 GDKNVWIKDLGKAY
+493 GDKNIWIKDLGKAY
-507 DSLDYGDKT
+507 DSLEYGDKT

-549 SESDLYE
+549 NESDLYE
-556 KREIVEYN
+556 KREIEEYN

-572 DLGTVAINYAK
+572 DLGTVAINYSK

-596 LVEGRI
+596 LVESRI
-602 LPEMEYIADSLRR
+602 LPEMDDIADRLRR
-615 LSFWRVSVRE
+615 LDFWRVEVRE
-625 WTDIKDSIE
+625 WTDIKESIE

-640 KIFKERVINYYN
+640 KIFKERVIKYNN
-652 SCEIMEAKF
+652 SCEIMESKF
-661 VAGMYGGK
+661 VASMNGGK

>member
-1 MASDRPTDKDLQ
+1 MPSNNRPTEDELQ
-13 EKALYDIIQYLP
+13 EKALYDILQYLP
-25 LDSIDINNYDSII
+25 LDEVELKDGYSINKCISII
-38 NIVNNTVKK
+38 
-47 GQEWDKIKGGLNE
+47 ERDKNLSETGK
-60 KERKKIE
+60 
-67 SRQKAIKEN
+67 KAIKEN
-76 LPAIKAILKD
+76 LPAIKAIIKD
-86 RPELGEA
+86 RPELGKA
-93 RISNM
+93 KISNM
-98 SWKDNDDNKQ
+98 SWQDNDGDGNP
-108 KDNDDNKQ
+108 DHN
-116 KEHDP
+116 P
-121 EGMQACTFERN
+121 EGMQACTFERD
-132 DQVYISFRGTPRKSW
+132 DQVYISFRGTPARSW
-147 LDNAKA
+147 IDNAKA
-153 FVEDLDPYAVASNLG
+153 FVKDMKKSEVIFNAYKIMMKAIDPTQQIGENTRNIIRGYIGMDYVFPWEKVMRG
-168 IAWTEIKADTDMLI
+168 IE
-182 HAPVALMDC
+182 
-191 FFSELKINAQK
+191 
-202 NIKKN
+202 
-207 SIRVMEDIARDIGNK
+207 
-222 IAPDFGKADY
+222 
-232 STAEKINGIFDGE
+232 EKILDISEPKSNTTSEKGYGKFGAE
-245 LKKYTSPMQEEALD
+245 LRDYTSPMQEEALD

-312 EFVRYMKKTL
+312 EFVEYMKKTL

-399 KFIAKVSE
+399 KFIAKVNE
-407 KLMKINQKDREDASI
+407 KIMKLDPKDREDVAI
-422 AGMSFLQYLYVGE
+422 TGMAFMQYVYVFTFL
-435 WVTSVNPNGWI
+435 TSSNPDKLQCVC
-446 NFGETAMD
+446 ESATD
-454 MADVVESFGNGI
+454 MIDVVASFGNGI
-466 TILGNIIGETL
+466 SMLKDILLETL
-477 TEKEGEDLVR
+477 LEKEGVELVG
-487 YIVDEF
+487 YLVDTFILKHIKEYFVYMLEYVKIDWDEF
-493 GDKNVWIKDLGKAY
+493 NRTLAKYNEQDIVIDKDLEN
-507 DSLDYGDKT
+507 L
-516 PELIKKFISD
+516 KK
-526 RVDEIQGWIKD
+526 
-537 SFDRYW
+537 
-543 KAYDKY
+543 
-549 SESDLYE
+549 YE
-556 KREIVEYN
+556 
-564 KCKAYGTS
+564 AYGTS

-602 LPEMEYIADSLRR
+602 LPEMEDIAESLRR